1 MFILWWLQVRCQV
14 YSLFVEL
21 RHSSVLAHVQG
32 ELCIDYSRWLLYRY
46 NDVANIITCICFHLR
61 RFSEFRRIGTVSGSS
76 QDCSAPVVRLLLVFS
91 LAVLARAIQLGGDL
105 KFSVPFFPER
115 RALQHSRSVHFGR
128 AKCVNNCVIHG
139 WLLLFRNKVNR
150 FSQ

>member
-14 YSLFVEL
+14 YSLLLDL
-21 RHSSVLAHVQG
+21 RHSSILAHVQG
-32 ELCIDYSRWLLYRY
+32 ELCIDYSRWLLYRRY

-91 LAVLARAIQLGGDL
+91 LAVLARAIQLGGH
-105 KFSVPFFPER
+105 PFFFSFSWEAGFTTRSFSSFRSRPVYTKLCR
-115 RALQHSRSVHFGR
+115 SRLTPYILQ
-128 AKCVNNCVIHG
+128 
-139 WLLLFRNKVNR
+139 
-150 FSQ
+150 